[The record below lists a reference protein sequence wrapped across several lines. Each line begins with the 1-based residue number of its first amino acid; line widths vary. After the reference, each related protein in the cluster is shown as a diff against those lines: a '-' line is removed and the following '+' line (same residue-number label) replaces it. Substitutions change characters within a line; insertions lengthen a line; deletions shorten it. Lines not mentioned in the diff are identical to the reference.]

1 MALISEKKFLFLFSV
16 RVEKFSFL
24 EINRSPRGNCFFW
37 VVNTIK
43 FVPPPEG
50 SRPLSTLESEKK
62 PSVRRFSA
70 LALIGALALAPV
82 VVGGDGALADG
93 GCTLAGAGT
102 SGDPWQVS
110 DEIDLRKVGVVDC
123 TLIGFYLQDADITL
137 TSAWTPVSTGFSGTY
152 DGANYSIT
160 GLQVNGG
167 DSDKQGMFREVSG
180 TVTRV
185 NLVGASVTTTQGS
198 SGTLVGYLDVD
209 GIVSYSRASGSV
221 TGEGLLGGLVGV
233 SRGLI
238 TDSSAGVTVSGSG
251 TSAGG
256 VGTGADVGGLLGKN
270 DGGTVTNSH
279 ATGSVTSTSDYVGGL
294 VGRSLPDSVLAGG
307 VISASSSTG
316 AVTGDD
322 SVGGLVGLLESAK
335 IEESYSSSV
344 VVATGTAGGLV
355 GWMKDEWGAP
365 DAPFTSATVE
375 YSYASGSVTSTGDY
389 VGGLVGLSRRSD
401 VYDSYASGAVVGDD
415 KVGGL
420 AGYFSGQ
427 IVHAYSVGS
436 VRATADDPEG
446 VGGFLGYDDGAD
458 LIANFW
464 DVETSGFATSAGAAV
479 TKLEGLS
486 SQAMRSIAP
495 YTADALVEATWGIV
509 AASQFSAPLNNASP
523 PPSPLVSPDGT
534 PFEEIWGIGPSVNS
548 GYPFLW
554 WQTGTGVT
562 VSAGTSPG
570 SSSPSST
577 SPAIHLELKAKVSD
591 RVAGAPVLMEGQ
603 GLKPGSSYSLVVRST
618 PVTVKS
624 GVVSSGGSFSHTVN
638 MPSGVAPG
646 VHTITLS
653 GVGAGGERL
662 VLTQP
667 FTVAANGTFSAIG
680 PVTGKVSGGLA
691 ATGPSEA
698 LLLGGGSLAA
708 LLLVAGASLLIARR
722 QALL

>member
-1 MALISEKKFLFLFSV
+1 
-16 RVEKFSFL
+16 
-24 EINRSPRGNCFFW
+24 
-37 VVNTIK
+37 
-43 FVPPPEG
+43 
-50 SRPLSTLESEKK
+50 
-62 PSVRRFSA
+62 
-70 LALIGALALAPV
+70 
-82 VVGGDGALADG
+82 
-93 GCTLAGAGT
+93 
-102 SGDPWQVS
+102 
-110 DEIDLRKVGVVDC
+110 
-123 TLIGFYLQDADITL
+123 
-137 TSAWTPVSTGFSGTY
+137 
-152 DGANYSIT
+152 
-160 GLQVNGG
+160 
-167 DSDKQGMFREVSG
+167 MFTDVSG

-185 NLVGASVTTTQGS
+185 NLVEASVTTTNGD
-198 SGTLVGYLDVD
+198 SGTLVGFLDAGGV
-209 GIVSYSRASGSV
+209 VSYSHASGSV
-221 TGEGLLGGLVGV
+221 SGRGNIGGLVGI
-233 SRGLI
+233 SQGLI
-238 TDSSAGVTVSGSG
+238 SHSSADVTVSG
-251 TSAGG
+251 
-256 VGTGADVGGLLGKN
+256 TGSYVGGLLGQN
-270 DGGTVTNSH
+270 EGGTVSHSH
-279 ATGSVTSTSDYVGGL
+279 ATGSVTSTSNNAGGL
-294 VGRSLPDSVLAGG
+294 VGYSRSNSVGVGG
-307 VISASSSTG
+307 TVSASSATGTVTG
-316 AVTGDD
+316 AD
-322 SVGGLVGLLESAK
+322 SVGGLAGLLESAK

-355 GWMKDEWGAP
+355 GWMNDEWGP
-365 DAPFTSATVE
+365 PVGATVE

-436 VRATADDPEG
+436 VRATADDAEG

-479 TKLEGLS
+479 TELEGLS

-495 YTADALVEATWGIV
+495 YTADALSEAAWGIV

-570 SSSPSST
+570 SSSSSSN

-624 GVVSSGGSFSHTVN
+624 GVVSSGGLFSHNVN

-662 VLTQP
+662 VLTQS

-680 PVTGKVSGGLA
+680 PVTGRVTGGLA

-698 LLLGGGSLAA
+698 LLVGGGSLAA
-708 LLLVAGASLLIARR
+708 LLLVVGASILIARR